1 MKILIFSFVIAFS
14 ILINI
19 NSASAELNK
28 DDLPLSGN
36 SNNNLSLSDDTEVN
50 LFNNNKSDKDI
61 FGDEQTFPFVAG
73 LGKNAAH

>member
-1 MKILIFSFVIAFS
+1 MKILIFSLVLAFS

-19 NSASAELNK
+19 NSASAEIIK
-28 DDLPLSGN
+28 DELPLSGN
-36 SNNNLSLSDDTEVN
+36 SNNNLSLNDDTEVN
-50 LFNNNKSDKDI
+50 LSDVNKSDKDI